1 MNKIGIGIGLT
12 AISIGL
18 ALMVSGQR
26 MCRTSCWV
34 DDVFKLLLPKDYEF
48 LAGGMPSPNRDC
60 NCCPCHLEEA
70 EAVMPC
76 AAQVLR

>member
-34 DDVFKLLLPKDYEF
+34 DDVFKLLLPKDYERD
-48 LAGGMPSPNRDC
+48 AIAPNRDC

-76 AAQVLR
+76 AA